1 MADGETPGAGRM
13 VEAARLIDTLQGFV
27 LGDVK
32 LTDAE
37 ADAAMRRLDEVLPD
51 LPPIETGRE

>member
-1 MADGETPGAGRM
+1 MADGGTPGTGRM
-13 VEAARLIDTLQGFV
+13 VEATRLIDTLQGFV

-32 LTDAE
+32 LTNAE

>member
-1 MADGETPGAGRM
+1 MADGETPGTGRM
-13 VEAARLIDTLQGFV
+13 VEATRLIDTLQGFV

-32 LTDAE
+32 LMNAE
-37 ADAAMRRLDEVLPD
+37 ADAAMRPLDEVLPD